1 MFVNNKYSIA
11 VGAPITCTTKP
22 PIRILLW
29 MDTCGHNNTAT
40 TVHLHINIVVRLH
53 GYKLYIYLSV
63 WMRCSRKDL
72 QRTISETIRKL

>member
-1 MFVNNKYSIA
+1 MFVNNKYSTA

-53 GYKLYIYLSV
+53 RYKLCISACLDALQSQRLTKNYI
-63 WMRCSRKDL
+63 RNH
-72 QRTISETIRKL
+72 